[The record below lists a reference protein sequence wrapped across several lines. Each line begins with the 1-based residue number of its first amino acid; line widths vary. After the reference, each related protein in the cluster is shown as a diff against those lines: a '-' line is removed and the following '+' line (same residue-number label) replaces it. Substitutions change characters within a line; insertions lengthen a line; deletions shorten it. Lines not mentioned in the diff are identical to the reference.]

1 MSNIEYLIGNESIDD
16 SPLISFDNEVLDFLQ
31 KLSVTL
37 MSNKSVRDYPDIAA
51 FAYFCRLSNIKRE
64 QKKYAN
70 DFRMGRGLCFHI
82 APSNIPLN
90 FAFSYVMSLVAGN
103 ANIVRLPS
111 RDFPQSEI
119 VVSIIKES
127 LKNYHLIAKRTAFVK
142 YDRES
147 EWTDYFSKQADARM
161 IWGGDNTVQKLKQII
176 TKPTCIDVT
185 FPNRYSVAIING
197 HEILRASSNTLNK
210 LAKDFYN
217 DTYLMDQ
224 NACSSPQII
233 FWINDCK
240 EARTIFWERVNSY
253 VIKKYELNESVSVDK
268 YLSLCRNTINNSNIN
283 RLSKFNNNIYLFDI
297 STIDDSTFTTR
308 FKSGMFYEK
317 TIFDYKELN
326 VLQDPMVQTISHF
339 GCDEEKII
347 YTINYFH
354 MKGINRVTKIGNALE
369 MNFNWDGFNI
379 ISVLSRNIFMEKNM

>member
-127 LKNYHLIAKRTAFVK
+127 LKNYNLIAK
-142 YDRES
+142 
-147 EWTDYFSKQADARM
+147 
-161 IWGGDNTVQKLKQII
+161 
-176 TKPTCIDVT
+176 
-185 FPNRYSVAIING
+185 
-197 HEILRASSNTLNK
+197 
-210 LAKDFYN
+210 
-217 DTYLMDQ
+217 
-224 NACSSPQII
+224 
-233 FWINDCK
+233 
-240 EARTIFWERVNSY
+240 
-253 VIKKYELNESVSVDK
+253 
-268 YLSLCRNTINNSNIN
+268 
-283 RLSKFNNNIYLFDI
+283 
-297 STIDDSTFTTR
+297 
-308 FKSGMFYEK
+308 
-317 TIFDYKELN
+317 
-326 VLQDPMVQTISHF
+326 
-339 GCDEEKII
+339 
-347 YTINYFH
+347 
-354 MKGINRVTKIGNALE
+354 
-369 MNFNWDGFNI
+369 
-379 ISVLSRNIFMEKNM
+379 

>member
-240 EARTIFWERVNSY
+240 EARTMFWERVNSY
-253 VIKKYELNESVSVDK
+253 VIKKFELNESVSVDK

-347 YTINYFH
+347 CTINYFH

>member
-347 YTINYFH
+347 CTINYFH

>member
-347 YTINYFH
+347 CTLNYFQ

>member
-111 RDFPQSEI
+111 RDFRQSEI

-347 YTINYFH
+347 CTINYFH

>member
-103 ANIVRLPS
+103 ANIVRLPT

-347 YTINYFH
+347 CTINYFH

>member
-197 HEILRASSNTLNK
+197 HEFLRASSNTLNK

-347 YTINYFH
+347 CTINYFH

>member
-1 MSNIEYLIGNESIDD
+1 MSNIESLIGNESIDD

-347 YTINYFH
+347 CTINYFH